1 MTAKADKQEVL
12 EVPAK
17 PGVPTKRQ
25 LADVALDPLAGGALI
40 AAAFSKGT
48 FGETDLGSL
57 VTALHDRG
65 KAINGNKLSSVEDM
79 LTGQAAALNAIFI
92 ELARRSGAN
101 MGEYMQAAETYMR
114 LALKAQAQCRAT
126 LETLAT
132 IKNPPVVYARPANIA
147 NGPQQV
153 NNGATSSHASDP
165 TSLPNEQLETEH
177 GKRLEP
183 GTAGAAI
190 GGNPALE
197 AVGAIDRACAAK
209 NHRRLH
215 GLRSPGL
222 RHDLAALNA
231 DTA

>member
-1 MTAKADKQEVL
+1 MATKADGRKVL
-12 EVPAK
+12 EVPAE

-25 LADVALDPLAGGALI
+25 LADIALDPLTSGALI

-48 FGETDLGSL
+48 YGESDLVSMIE
-57 VTALHDRG
+57 ALHDQG
-65 KAINGNKLSSVEDM
+65 KAVRANKLDSVEDM

-101 MGEYMQAAETYMR
+101 IGEYMQAAETYMR

-132 IKNPPVVYARPANIA
+132 IKNPPVVYARQANIA

-153 NNGATSSHASDP
+153 NNGAGVPRASDP
-165 TSLPNEQLETEH
+165 GSPPNEQLETEH
-177 GKRLEP
+177 GKRLDP

-197 AVGAIDRACAAK
+197 AVGAIDRAADSGRQGKRQPQRRQGRKAA
-209 NHRRLH
+209 
-215 GLRSPGL
+215 GAQG
-222 RHDLAALNA
+222 
-231 DTA
+231 